1 MLILLFWF
9 LLFKQ
14 LYMLLCSLWVIASK
28 YIGHIY
34 LSVLLQCT
42 SRLPPLLVTTS
53 NSGMKLLMS
62 QEPTDKSFLGYIP
75 GSRISRSGEQ
85 AYLNSEWLY
94 PFPVPIYTYL
104 YCQLMH
110 FHFTA
115 SCDLLDYVKPTCLTG
130 VLGGLLADSVEI
142 PVWSLQMR
150 VRTGSWSQL
159 SL

>member
-14 LYMLLCSLWVIASK
+14 LHTLLCSLWVIASK
-28 YIGHIY
+28 CISHTYF
-34 LSVLLQCT
+34 SVLLQCT
-42 SRLPPLLVTTS
+42 SRLPPLLITPS

-75 GSRISRSGEQ
+75 GSSISGSGEQ

-110 FHFTA
+110 FSSLHPGIFWNMW
-115 SCDLLDYVKPTCLTG
+115 KPTFLNG